1 MFYEIRAL
9 ERWTHLSNRE
19 RQPWDASPF
28 RSVGTQVLHIAVLFQ
43 PETPKQQW
51 ALFPRGH
58 SWWNARECG
67 DLGGPFVASAVLL
80 VAERYWISMSAHSRG
95 RTGEQNWII
104 HWDRP
109 ARWEAQ
115 HKWMAKRMTGAL
127 AIPSPRIHGYP
138 DANSQHCPCF
148 QVRETLPLC
157 FLLGRG
163 NGDFWNRNHVR
174 FFTCHVNVNNSVYL
188 SEPWSSHQ

>member
-1 MFYEIRAL
+1 MFYEIKAL

-58 SWWNARECG
+58 SWWNQGMWGLGWALRGQRCPAGGREILDFNVSSLKREKQEEC
-67 DLGGPFVASAVLL
+67 VSKT
-80 VAERYWISMSAHSRG
+80 EI
-95 RTGEQNWII
+95 II

-127 AIPSPRIHGYP
+127 AMPSPRSHGYP
-138 DANSQHCPCF
+138 DANSQHCLCF

-174 FFTCHVNVNNSVYL
+174 FFTCHVNVNNSV
-188 SEPWSSHQ
+188 